1 MEDSNL
7 DIKDTKKVLDD
18 TEAKITHESPK
29 LRGVYSEFMEQIE
42 AREEEAKEEEKEAPL
57 GKAKT
62 SFKINIVD
70 ISHKKEPHSKVKF
83 LKDRV
88 ESFEKREGKML
99 FDSLIYLGG
108 GLLAFTSITSKNLSN
123 LGTFLINKK

>member
-1 MEDSNL
+1 MEDNNL
-7 DIKDTKKVLDD
+7 DTKEAEKAVDDTKA
-18 TEAKITHESPK
+18 EITHESPK

-42 AREEEAKEEEKEAPL
+42 AREEEAKEAEKETPL

-108 GLLAFTSITSKNLSN
+108 GLIAFTSVTSKSLSD

>member
-1 MEDSNL
+1 MKDHNL
-7 DIKDTKKVLDD
+7 NKNKA
-18 TEAKITHESPK
+18 TEVVNNVEPEITTESPK
-29 LRGVYSEFMEQIE
+29 LRGVYSEFMEQLD
-42 AREEEAKEEEKEAPL
+42 AREEEAKDEPL

-70 ISHKKEPHSKVKF
+70 ISHKKEPHNKTNYVKNKVEQFGK
-83 LKDRV
+83 KETDR
-88 ESFEKREGKML
+88 F

-108 GLLAFTSITSKNLSN
+108 GFLALTTITSKNLSD